1 MEFSENHLGRDFQL
15 TCDCQKP
22 AVRKIA
28 GSSAKNSGKPY
39 YICNQENRCK
49 FFEFEEKAIERHR
62 NLGVINDSN
71 PSPLLFNMDQP
82 NVATHSAVKRKATSD
97 DDDEISFWTSAP
109 KNKDAGRS
117 LFENK
122 DKTRSAPNVIHIQH
136 TPLGP
141 GNGRVT
147 NHKSMELSRA
157 ITEHMSRQDRLLLAS
172 NKRIKFLLD
181 EWNSSKD
188 EIKRQKQEIEY
199 LRNRIQEIENDR
211 SSISQTYA
219 NELYKNRIDL
229 VSSNAYNTQLL
240 KEIETLKISK
250 DLEISRL
257 SQMVISYE
265 KQLKD
270 DNDQINN
277 LVIQNNHLADANRS
291 LVQKCSLTNSQP
303 TNFQDTQEFKRLSEE
318 ILSLKSH
325 ILELEKS
332 NDLLK
337 RSYNIANLDIDPV
350 TATNEYIVKHEPI
363 DLKIEPREE

>member
-1 MEFSENHLGRDFQL
+1 Q
-15 TCDCQKP
+15 P

-28 GSSAKNSGKPY
+28 GPTARNPGKPY
-39 YICNQENRCK
+39 YVCNQENRCQ
-49 FFEFEEKAIERHR
+49 FFEFEEKSIERLR

-71 PSPLLFNMDQP
+71 PSPLLFNMNQP
-82 NVATHSAVKRKATSD
+82 NVVTRSSVKRKVTSD

-117 LFENK
+117 LFGNK
-122 DKTRSAPNVIHIQH
+122 DKTRSAPNVIHFQQ
-136 TPLGP
+136 PGL
-141 GNGRVT
+141 GNGCGMKHD
-147 NHKSMELSRA
+147 HKSMELSRA

-199 LRNRIQEIENDR
+199 LRNRVQEMENDH

-240 KEIETLKISK
+240 KEIETLKNSK

-257 SQMVISYE
+257 SQMVLRYE
-265 KQLKD
+265 KQLTD

-277 LVIQNNHLADANRS
+277 LITQNNHLADANRC
-291 LVQKCSLTNSQP
+291 LIQQCSLTNSQT

-318 ILSLKSH
+318 ILSLRSH
-325 ILELEKS
+325 ILELEKR
-332 NDLLK
+332 NDLLG
-337 RSYNIANLDIDPV
+337 RSNVTCRNIGNLEIDSV
-350 TATNEYIVKHEPI
+350 TATNENSNNAVKLGIYNNVKHEPI
-363 DLKIEPREE
+363 DLKFRPLEE

>member
-1 MEFSENHLGRDFQL
+1 
-15 TCDCQKP
+15 P
-22 AVRKIA
+22 
-28 GSSAKNSGKPY
+28 SAKNSGKPY
-39 YICNQENRCK
+39 YVCNQENRCK
-49 FFEFEEKAIERHR
+49 FFEFEEKAIERLR
-62 NLGVINDSN
+62 NLGVIKDSN

-109 KNKDAGRS
+109 KNKDAG
-117 LFENK
+117 
-122 DKTRSAPNVIHIQH
+122 P
-136 TPLGP
+136 
-141 GNGRVT
+141 
-147 NHKSMELSRA
+147 

-181 EWNSSKD
+181 EWNGSKD
-188 EIKRQKQEIEY
+188 ELKRQKQEIEY

-277 LVIQNNHLADANRS
+277 LVIQNNHLADANRC

-337 RSYNIANLDIDPV
+337 RSRNIENSNIDPV
-350 TATNEYIVKHEPI
+350 TVTNEYYVKHEPI
-363 DLKIEPREE
+363 DLKFEP